1 MNRISFSSLRAR
13 LILLVLLSLLPAF
26 GLIFYDAWKERLHAT
41 AAAGD
46 KALGLARTAAAEQRR
61 LISETRRFL
70 GRLAQERHWGLT
82 DPATCSA
89 LLADHLKQHPEY
101 LNLGVIN
108 LKGDLECSALPLK
121 VAINVADRT
130 YFRRVVET
138 KDFSIGEY
146 QIGRVTRK
154 ATLNFGYPEF
164 NDRGTLQAVVLAAL
178 DLTVIEQVFVKAK
191 RDEGSVFLMLDLK
204 GTLLSRYPDLEKR
217 IGKPFQDPSIL
228 KAIQAKQDEIKG
240 QAIGVDGIERLYAF
254 TSLRSGGEIS
264 GFIGIG
270 IPLKVA
276 FAEANRSLINNLI
289 LIGLATVFILA
300 ATWFGS
306 DLFVLR
312 QVNALVG
319 ATKRLGS
326 GDLSARTGLP
336 HNRNELGQLA
346 RSFDEMADS
355 LHTLTRR
362 NELILTSA
370 GEGIYGVDLEGKTTF
385 INPAA
390 AKMLGYETS
399 ELIGQ
404 PMHALAHHS
413 KLDGSPY
420 PKEECPIYA
429 AFMDGAVHHIDDEVF
444 WRKDGTSFWV
454 EYVSTPVRENGKILG
469 AVVAFKDI
477 TERRKAE
484 EALQAHYQ
492 ELLTLHETSQAI
504 LISPDLKTTLE
515 KVLDKAVSS
524 GSFDLGIIRLF
535 DPSTQTIEPI
545 VYQGYQDLE
554 NVQRHHQRSIAATTG
569 RFSTSVLADRQPR
582 IEENVP
588 QCEGLRTF
596 KREGVRSAVVIPVMT
611 EKEVL
616 GVLQL
621 GSRTSRKFH
630 PNEIRL
636 AETVGNQIG
645 IAVQKARLYEET
657 QDNLERIRAL
667 HEIDRAISSTLDL
680 NATLAILQKS
690 IPKFVPSITASTVRL
705 MDKESGKLEPASC
718 WNLSEDEWRAHVRT
732 GRMTLADKVFES
744 QRALKIL
751 NVEKDSAHPADFA
764 RKYGLISYLGVP
776 LSGKEERLGVLGLY
790 TKEQHE
796 FSDQEVE
803 FLNTLAGQAAIA
815 IHNARLFE
823 ETKNQAIEL
832 ERSNKVKDEFL
843 SVISH
848 ELRTPLN
855 IISGYTTLLQD
866 ETLGEVQAEQQ
877 DALKKIEGQSRELLM
892 MVDSVLDVT
901 LLDARRAPLA
911 NNEVNIDTLLS
922 DVRADCAVLTQKKLD
937 IVWNYAPDLPA
948 VKTDS
953 KKLKHILQNLIHN
966 AVKFT
971 EEGQITISAKLRV
984 CDKPA
989 NGAGL
994 ESQQLPVGDRGN
1006 KNGAGEKWL
1015 EFKVTDTGV
1024 GIPSDALSRIFDRF
1038 YQMDSSDTRNFGGM
1052 GLGLYIVKEFTELLG
1067 GSIEAESAM
1076 GKGSTFTLTLP
1087 LTPQPSS
1094 GRMSP

>member
-13 LILLVLLSLLPAF
+13 LILFVLLALVPAF
-26 GLIFYDAWKERLHAT
+26 GLIFYQARQERLLAT
-41 AAAGD
+41 AAAGE
-46 KALGLARTAAAEQRR
+46 KALGLARTAATEQHR

-70 GRLAQERHWGLT
+70 GQLAQERHWGLT
-82 DPATCSA
+82 DPTTCSA
-89 LLADHLKQHPEY
+89 LVADQLNRHPQY

-108 LKGDLECSALPLK
+108 LKGDLVCSALPLN
-121 VAINVADRT
+121 APINVADRT

-146 QIGRVTRK
+146 QIGRVTGK
-154 ATLNFGYPEF
+154 ATVNFGYPEF
-164 NDRGTLQAVVLAAL
+164 DDTGKFHAVLIAAL
-178 DLTVIEQVFVKAK
+178 DLTAIEQVFVKAK
-191 RDEGSVFLMLDLK
+191 RDKGSVFLMLDLK
-204 GTLLSRYPDLEKR
+204 GTVLSRYPDLEKR
-217 IGKPFQDPSIL
+217 VGKPFQDPSIL

-254 TSLRSGGEIS
+254 TSLRSGGEIE

-276 FAEANRSLINNLI
+276 FVESDRSLINDLF
-289 LIGLATVFILA
+289 LIGLAIVFILA

-312 QVNALVG
+312 QVNALVV

-336 HNRNELGQLA
+336 HDRNELGQLA

-370 GEGIYGVDLEGKTTF
+370 GEGIYGVDLDGKTTF

-390 AKMLGYETS
+390 AKILGYEPS

-413 KLDGSPY
+413 KLDATPY

-504 LISPDLKTTLE
+504 LFSPDLRTTLE
-515 KVLDKAVSS
+515 KVLDKAVVS
-524 GSFDLGIIRLF
+524 GSFDLGVIRLY
-535 DPSTQTIEPI
+535 DHRTQTIQPI
-545 VYQGYQDLE
+545 VYQGYRDLE

-569 RFSTSVLADRQPR
+569 RYSTSVLTDRQPR
-582 IEENVP
+582 IEENVA

-596 KREGVRSAVVIPVMT
+596 KREGVQSAVVIPVMT

-667 HEIDRAISSTLDL
+667 HEIDKAISSTLDL
-680 NATLAILQKS
+680 NATLAILQKT
-690 IPKFVPSITASTVRL
+690 IPKFVSSITASTVRL
-705 MDKESGKLEPASC
+705 MDEGSGRLEPASC
-718 WNLSEDEWRAHVRT
+718 WNLSEDEWRAHVKT
-732 GRMTLADKVFES
+732 GRLTLADKVFES
-744 QRALKIL
+744 QKPLKIL
-751 NVEKDSAHPADFA
+751 NVEKDSAHPVDFA
-764 RKYGLISYLGVP
+764 RNYGLVSYLGVP
-776 LSGKEERLGVLGLY
+776 LSAKEERLGVLGLY

-796 FSDQEVE
+796 FSAQEVE

-823 ETKNQAIEL
+823 ETKKQAIEL

-866 ETLGEVQAEQQ
+866 KTLGEVQAEQQ
-877 DALKKIEGQSRELLM
+877 DALKKIEAQSRELLM
-892 MVDSVLDVT
+892 TVDSILDITSLEALREPRAINDVDI
-901 LLDARRAPLA
+901 DA
-911 NNEVNIDTLLS
+911 LLS
-922 DVRADCAVLTQKKLD
+922 EVRSDCEVLTQKKVD
-937 IVWNYAPDLPA
+937 IVWDYAPDLPVIKA
-948 VKTDS
+948 DS
-953 KKLKHILQNLIHN
+953 KKIKRILQNLIHN

-971 EEGQITISAKLRV
+971 EEGQITISAKLR
-984 CDKPA
+984 DQPA
-989 NGAGL
+989 NSAVLEPQRSSAG
-994 ESQQLPVGDRGN
+994 ERGS

-1015 EFKVTDTGV
+1015 EVKVIDTGV
-1024 GIPSDALSRIFDRF
+1024 GIPSDAMSRIFDRF
-1038 YQMDSSDTRNFGGM
+1038 YQADSSATRNFGGM
-1052 GLGLYIVKEFTELLG
+1052 GLGLYIVRQFTDILG
-1067 GSIEAESAM
+1067 GSIEAKSAL
-1076 GKGSTFTLTLP
+1076 GKGSTFTVTLP
-1087 LTPQPSS
+1087 VTPPASS
-1094 GRMSP
+1094 NSAIVS